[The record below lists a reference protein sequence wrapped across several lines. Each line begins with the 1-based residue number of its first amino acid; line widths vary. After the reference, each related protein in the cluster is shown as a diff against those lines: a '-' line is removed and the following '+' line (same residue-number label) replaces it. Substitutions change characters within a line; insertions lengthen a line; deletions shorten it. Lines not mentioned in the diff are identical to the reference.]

1 MEQFQAGGRTV
12 TVFKA
17 EGRDLPACYVPLYE
31 DCQQALLKE
40 IAKIPCHAHHLV
52 CISDLSW
59 FSDMTPWKAE
69 LTLRH
74 AWLFRP
80 GAVDFLK
87 LLAGTLVPM
96 ADEILGEKPRTR
108 VLCGYSMAG
117 LFSLWAST
125 QTDLFT
131 RIGSVS
137 GSLWYPGF
145 SSYLKE
151 HGFKAR
157 PERVYISVG
166 DREKRAPD
174 PQVARTEEAARE
186 CAKTASDL
194 GAGVRFELNSG
205 DHGVQEIWRTAR
217 AVRALVNSRP
227 F

>member
-1 MEQFQAGGRTV
+1 MEQFEAGGRTV
-12 TVFKA
+12 TVFKG

-31 DCQQALLKE
+31 DDQQALLKE
-40 IAKIPCHAHHLV
+40 VAKIPCHAHHLI
-52 CISDLSW
+52 CISGLSW

-74 AWLFRP
+74 AKLFRP
-80 GAVDFLK
+80 GGMDFLK
-87 LLAGTLVPM
+87 LLAGTLVPK
-96 ADEILGEKPRTR
+96 AEELLGEAPKAR

-117 LFSLWAST
+117 LFSLWAAT
-125 QTDLFT
+125 QTGLFT

-145 SSYLKE
+145 TAYFKE
-151 HGFKAR
+151 HGFKGR

-174 PQVARTEEAARE
+174 PQVALTEEAARE
-186 CAKTASDL
+186 CARTAGDL
-194 GAGVRFELNSG
+194 GTGVRFELNFG